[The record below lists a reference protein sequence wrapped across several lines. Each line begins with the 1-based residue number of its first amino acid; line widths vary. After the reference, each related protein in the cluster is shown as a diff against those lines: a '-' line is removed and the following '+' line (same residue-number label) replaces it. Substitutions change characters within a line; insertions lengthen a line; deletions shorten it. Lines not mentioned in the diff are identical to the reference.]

1 VRIRRPAPKTKNK
14 TKRLMALLH
23 IVRFDSCWQSASQNP
38 NGFWS
43 WGTQKSR
50 VHLPAPRFF
59 LSPTHTL
66 TLKEEHF
73 VFIYTTCWV
82 HGNSSSS
89 SSSCKSCTRGV
100 ERESVK
106 LPESGGRF
114 QSVALSILNGHIVDS
129 VCLSVCCVCIQHNWH
144 ESWNRWHFGKLP
156 HHDIGNDT
164 RVGRVEI
171 KSRTSETLWR
181 QPMTPPTRLFE
192 RGLNSSQNVL

>member
-1 VRIRRPAPKTKNK
+1 
-14 TKRLMALLH
+14 LMALLH

-82 HGNSSSS
+82 PGNSSS
-89 SSSCKSCTRGV
+89 SSSCKSWARGV

-129 VCLSVCCVCIQHNWH
+129 VCLCAVFVYSTTGMRAEI
-144 ESWNRWHFGKLP
+144 
-156 HHDIGNDT
+156 
-164 RVGRVEI
+164 VGISANFLITILEMIREWGGW
-171 KSRTSETLWR
+171 K
-181 QPMTPPTRLFE
+181 
-192 RGLNSSQNVL
+192 